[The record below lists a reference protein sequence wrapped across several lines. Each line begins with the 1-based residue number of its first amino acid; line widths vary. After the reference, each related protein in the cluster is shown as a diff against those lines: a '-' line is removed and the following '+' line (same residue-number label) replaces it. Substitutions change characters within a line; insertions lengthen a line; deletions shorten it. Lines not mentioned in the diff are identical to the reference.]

1 MRIRVANR
9 FRLTGSIIKPY
20 MVTDLVLSR
29 IIKLVLLP
37 ASSIK
42 PLRISLNTA
51 FRQFYTCAPICP
63 RCYQELYLLYPCLVV
78 STSISGIKRQALKL
92 SILVLCTA
100 FFKAVKTPL
109 IWSKQTLE
117 VSGLDVR

>member
-63 RCYQELYLLYPCLVV
+63 RCYPDAIPCLVI
-78 STSISGIKRQALKL
+78 STSISGIKHQALKL